1 MMARGADDASN
12 AKNVDAIDTMMRAAD
27 GASDAKKSI
36 DAIDAMMARDADVGN
51 DWRVGVA

>member
-27 GASDAKKSI
+27 GASDAKSI